1 MKRPRSCGVLL
12 PAVMAIS
19 CLLALAGCPK
29 RPAPPIPFDE
39 ADLPDPEALY
49 LEILSHAEQV
59 RTLQGTA
66 RLRLQTETEKASLDA
81 VIVCDR
87 NGRLR
92 FEVLDWLNHVVFLA
106 LFDKKGFLTY
116 SVPDNQYAEGPDDSA
131 GIQEILGIPLT
142 AEELVRLGLGDP
154 FFLSLRDPVLRVS
167 VDQGV
172 LLLDARPSSLGPRY
186 QVWLDERRRPE
197 RMLVI
202 GPYRG
207 GRAVGDLRV
216 DYGRYRQVGSVLFP
230 HRIRVATTA
239 SEHVLQVDYQRV
251 LLNESLEEDLF
262 EFEPPAG
269 ALRSP

>member
-1 MKRPRSCGVLL
+1 M
-12 PAVMAIS
+12 MAIC
-19 CLLALAGCPK
+19 CLLVLAGCPK
-29 RPAPPIPFDE
+29 RPGPSIPFDE

-49 LEILSHAEQV
+49 LEILSHGEQV

-66 RLRLQTETEKASLDA
+66 RLRLQTEKEKASLDA

-116 SVPDNQYAEGPDDSA
+116 SVPDNQYADGPDDSA
-131 GIQEILGIPLT
+131 RIQEILGIPLT

-154 FFLSLRDPVLRVS
+154 FFLSMKDPILRVS
-167 VDQGV
+167 VDQGA
-172 LLLDARPSSLGPRY
+172 LLLDARPPSLGPRY
-186 QVWLDERRRPE
+186 QMWLDERRRPE
-197 RMLVI
+197 RMFVI
-202 GPYRG
+202 RPYEG
-207 GRAVGDLRV
+207 DRAFGDLRV

-230 HRIRVATTA
+230 HRIRVAA
-239 SEHVLQVDYQRV
+239 SGSERVLQVDYQRL

-262 EFEPPAG
+262 EFEPPEG
-269 ALRSP
+269 AVRSMK